1 MAEPLRA
8 AIRVEVAYAEP
19 DSQTIVEVEL
29 PGGSTIREAIQ
40 ASELIY
46 KYPAMDPERN
56 GVGVWSKL
64 KSLDDV
70 LRDGDRVE
78 VYRPLK
84 ADPRDV
90 RRQLA
95 AEGKV
100 MGRRKN

>member
-1 MAEPLRA
+1 
-8 AIRVEVAYAEP
+8 
-19 DSQTIVEVEL
+19 
-29 PGGSTIREAIQ
+29 
-40 ASELIY
+40 
-46 KYPAMDPERN
+46 MDPERN